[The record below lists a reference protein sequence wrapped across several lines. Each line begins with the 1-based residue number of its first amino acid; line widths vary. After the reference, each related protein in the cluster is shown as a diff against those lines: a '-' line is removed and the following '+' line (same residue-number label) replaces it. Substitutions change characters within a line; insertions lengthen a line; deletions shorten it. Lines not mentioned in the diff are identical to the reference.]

1 MTGDARRWGVIGGSG
16 LYGMEGLEDVREVEV
31 ETPYGVPSDKLTVGR
46 MGDHEL
52 VFVPRH
58 GRGHRHSPSEVP
70 YRANLFAL
78 KSLGVSRIFS
88 VSAVGSMKEDI
99 ALGVPVIVDQ
109 FIDRTHA
116 RKSTFFEDGIV
127 AHVSMADPVCPGLRG
142 LLLEA
147 AARTGIDVVDGG
159 TYVCMEGPQFSSR
172 GESLMYRSI
181 GVDVIGMTNATEA
194 KLAREA
200 EICYATIALP
210 TDFDCWHDGHDDV
223 SVGSVLEILGRGTE
237 RARGLIR
244 SVLDHDVADSDCG
257 CDGALEGAIMTDRGL
272 VSDETRCRLGPLVD
286 RYLD

>member
-1 MTGDARRWGVIGGSG
+1 MADDSMRWGVIGGSG
-16 LYGMEGLEDVREVEV
+16 LYGMEGLEDVREVVV
-31 ETPYGVPSDKLTVGR
+31 ETPFGPPSDSLTVGR

-58 GRGHRHSPSEVP
+58 GRGHRHSPTEVP
-70 YRANLFAL
+70 YRANLYAL
-78 KSLGVSRIFS
+78 KSMGVSRIFS
-88 VSAVGSMKEDI
+88 VSAVGSMKENI
-99 ALGVPVIVDQ
+99 ALGVPVLVDQ

-127 AHVSMADPVCPGLRG
+127 AHVSMADPVCPCLRG

-147 AARTGIDVVDGG
+147 ADRSGVEVVDGG

-223 SVGSVLEILGRGTE
+223 SVGSVLEILGRGTR
-237 RARGLIR
+237 RARDLIR
-244 SVLDHDVADSDCG
+244 SVLENAGEVPDCDCG
-257 CDGALEGAIMTDRGL
+257 GALEGAIMTDPAL
-272 VSDETRCRLGPLVD
+272 VSDETRRRLGPLVEG
-286 RYLD
+286 RL